1 MLNKRGKNVNHLK
14 HVPRYREIVN
24 ILIKH
29 GFGFIVDILNQKR
42 LGRKSIFPRRE
53 SHFTT
58 GPKRLRHL
66 FEDLGPT
73 YIKLGQLLS
82 TRPDILNKEYIK
94 ELEKLQNNVPPF
106 PFDVLRSICQ
116 EEGIDIEEDFIY
128 FNPQPLAAASI
139 AQVHEAVLKN
149 GEKVILKVQRP
160 GIRKIIETDLEI
172 LREISAVLEKRTSWG
187 RLYKITEIVDE
198 LSEALLNELD
208 FRKEAL
214 NADKFYQN
222 FQRDKNVL
230 IPRIYW
236 EYSSSR
242 ILTMQY
248 LEGIKISEFIKLKQA
263 GLDTRKIAQ
272 NLVDALF
279 KQIWDHGFFHADPHP
294 GNLAI
299 AEGEKII
306 FYDFGQVGIID
317 DVLKEKGM
325 NLIINMM
332 RYDTHGVTRALLD
345 IGIGSQYVNQEEL
358 RRDVSKLQQ
367 KYYGLPLSNINV
379 GEALGELVELSVKY
393 QMRLPAELSL
403 MVKMLMTLEGLIT
416 QLDPQ
421 ISIVDIAE
429 PYGKKLILRKFSPA
443 RLKQNVEDLA
453 IDYGSLF
460 KSLPRDMENILK
472 TISEGQLQIKMEHTN
487 IRKLAERIDIMS
499 NRLSLA
505 IILASI
511 IIGTSLVVDKAGSAL
526 LNRIPLVELGFSI
539 AVILGFV
546 LAYSILKSGKY

>member
-1 MLNKRGKNVNHLK
+1 MANKYSKNVNHLK
-14 HVPRYREIVN
+14 HIPRYREVAN

-29 GFGFIVDILNQKR
+29 GFGFIVDVLNQKR
-42 LGRKSIFPRRE
+42 LGRQKLFPRRK
-53 SHFTT
+53 SDFTA
-58 GPKRLRHL
+58 GPQRLRHL
-66 FEDLGPT
+66 LEELGPT

-82 TRPDILNKEYIK
+82 TRPDILNKEYIR

-106 PFDVLRSICQ
+106 SFDILRNICL
-116 EEGIDIEEDFIY
+116 EEGINIDEDFIY
-128 FNPQPLAAASI
+128 FNPEPLAAASI
-139 AQVHEAVLKN
+139 AQVHEAVLKS
-149 GEKVILKVQRP
+149 GEKVVLKVQRP
-160 GIRKIIETDLEI
+160 GIRKTIETDLEI
-172 LREISAVLEKRTSWG
+172 LREISAVLEKRTYWG

-208 FRKEAL
+208 FHKEAL

-222 FQRDKNVL
+222 FRKDKNVL
-230 IPRIYW
+230 IPKIYW
-236 EYSSSR
+236 EYSSNR

-248 LEGIKISEFIKLKQA
+248 IEGIKISEFIKLKQA
-263 GLDTRKIAQ
+263 GFDTKKIAQ

-299 AEGEKII
+299 AEGERII

-332 RYDTHGVTRALLD
+332 RYDTNGVTRALLD

-379 GEALGELVELSVKY
+379 GEALGELVELSIKY

-403 MVKMLMTLEGLIT
+403 MVKMLMTLEGLIS

-429 PYGKKLILRKFSPA
+429 PYGKKLIMRKFSPD
-443 RLKQNVEDLA
+443 RVKRNIEDIA
-453 IDYGSLF
+453 IDYGSLV
-460 KSLPRDMENILK
+460 KSFPRDLENILK
-472 TISEGQLQIKMEHTN
+472 TINEGQLQIKMEHTN
-487 IRKLAERIDIMS
+487 IKKLAERIDIMS

-511 IIGTSLVVDKAGSAL
+511 IIGTSLVVDKAGSAI
-526 LNRIPLVELGFSI
+526 LNKIPLVELGFSI

-546 LAYSILKSGKY
+546 LAYSILRSGRY